1 MHPRV
6 TFTAPPSRT
15 DPAGGPDGG
24 WLCGSDMTHL
34 TTMTA
39 SHALDRI
46 TDWQTALRAENKSPG
61 TIFTYS
67 DGATRYL
74 RWCAEADLLPMSRAA
89 LNSWIAG
96 LLDAGSSPGTA
107 RIRQLAVRRF
117 ASWLTAGG
125 ELAADPFPGVKA
137 PRYEPPLVEPLT
149 DAELRALIATC
160 AVPDEHARAEG
171 ALNDRRDEAIIRL
184 MFETAIRSGELVDL
198 RLDDVDLIGRLIT
211 IRRGKGGR
219 GRVIPIGPATTE
231 ALLVYLEL
239 REQHPLAPSPDLW
252 LGNRGQ
258 QFGREGLS
266 RALRRRAQ
274 RAEVQGFRP
283 HRLRHT
289 AAHRWLAAGG
299 SESGL
304 MAIAGWTRSDM
315 LVRYTRARA
324 SERAA
329 AEARRLDLGNL

>member
-6 TFTAPPSRT
+6 TYTATPSGT
-15 DPAGGPDGG
+15 DRGAGPDGG
-24 WLCGSDMTHL
+24 WLCRSDMTHL
-34 TTMTA
+34 MTMTA
-39 SHALDRI
+39 AHALDRI
-46 TDWQTALRAENKSPG
+46 ADWQTALRAENKSLG

-89 LNSWIAG
+89 LNFWIAG

-117 ASWLTAGG
+117 ASCLTAGG
-125 ELAADPFPGVKA
+125 EIAADPFPGVKA

-160 AVPDEHARAEG
+160 AVPDNPTTWKSRPEH

-198 RLDDVDLIGRLIT
+198 RLDDLDLIGRLIT

-219 GRVIPIGPATTE
+219 GRVIPVGQATTE
-231 ALLVYLEL
+231 ALLAYLDH
-239 REQHPLAPSPDLW
+239 REQHPLAASPDLW

-266 RALRRRAQ
+266 RALRRRAA
-274 RAEVQGFRP
+274 RAGVQGFR
-283 HRLRHT
+283 
-289 AAHRWLAAGG
+289 AA
-299 SESGL
+299 
-304 MAIAGWTRSDM
+304 
-315 LVRYTRARA
+315 V
-324 SERAA
+324 
-329 AEARRLDLGNL
+329 EARRPDLGNL

>member
-1 MHPRV
+1 
-6 TFTAPPSRT
+6 
-15 DPAGGPDGG
+15 
-24 WLCGSDMTHL
+24 
-34 TTMTA
+34 MTA

-61 TIFTYS
+61 TIFIYA

-74 RWCAEADLLPMSRAA
+74 RWCADVDHLPMSRAS
-89 LNSWIAG
+89 LNSWIAE

-117 ASWLTAGG
+117 AAWLSAGG
-125 ELAADPFPGVKA
+125 EIHADPFPGIKA

-149 DAELRALIATC
+149 DTELRALIATC
-160 AVPDEHARAEG
+160 AVAADHARPEDT
-171 ALNDRRDEAIIRL
+171 LNDRRDEVIIRL

-198 RLDDVDLIGRLIT
+198 RLDDLDLIARLIT
-211 IRRGKGGR
+211 IHRGKGGR
-219 GRVIPIGPATTE
+219 GRVIPIGQATTE
-231 ALLVYLEL
+231 ALLVYLDH
-239 REQHPLAPSPDLW
+239 RKRHPLAHTADLW
-252 LGNRGQ
+252 LGNRGK

-266 RALRRRAQ
+266 RALRRRAT
-274 RAEVQGFRP
+274 RAGVQGFRP

-304 MAIAGWTRSDM
+304 MAIAGWTRTDM
-315 LVRYTRARA
+315 LIRYTRARA

>member
-1 MHPRV
+1 
-6 TFTAPPSRT
+6 
-15 DPAGGPDGG
+15 
-24 WLCGSDMTHL
+24 MTHL

-39 SHALDRI
+39 SRALDRI
-46 TDWQTALRAENKSPG
+46 ADWQTALRAENKSPG
-61 TIFTYS
+61 TICLYA

-74 RWCAEADLLPMSRAA
+74 RWCADGNLLPMSRAV

-96 LLDAGSSPGTA
+96 LLDGGSSPGTA

-125 ELAADPFPGVKA
+125 EIHADPFPGVKA

-149 DAELRALIATC
+149 DGELRALLATC
-160 AVPDEHARAEG
+160 AVHDDRAGKGARPEDT
-171 ALNDRRDEAIIRL
+171 LNDRRDEAIIRI

-198 RLDDVDLIGRLIT
+198 QLDDLDLIGRLAT

-219 GRVIPIGPATTE
+219 GRVIPIGQATAQ
-231 ALLVYLEL
+231 ALLVYLAH
-239 REQHPLAPSPDLW
+239 REQHPLAASPDLW

-258 QFGREGLS
+258 KVGREGLS
-266 RALRRRAQ
+266 RALRRRAK
-274 RAEVQGFRP
+274 RAGVQGFRP

-315 LVRYTRARA
+315 LVRYTRAGA

-329 AEARRLDLGNL
+329 DEARRLNLGDL

>member
-1 MHPRV
+1 
-6 TFTAPPSRT
+6 
-15 DPAGGPDGG
+15 
-24 WLCGSDMTHL
+24 MTHL

-46 TDWQTALRAENKSPG
+46 TDWRTALRAENKSPG
-61 TIFTYS
+61 TILIYA

-74 RWCAEADLLPMSRAA
+74 RWCADADRLPMSRAS
-89 LNSWIAG
+89 LNSWTAG

-125 ELAADPFPGVKA
+125 EIHADPFPGIKA

-149 DAELRALIATC
+149 DTELRALIATC
-160 AVPDEHARAEG
+160 AVPADHARTED

-198 RLDDVDLIGRLIT
+198 QLDDLDLVARLIT
-211 IRRGKGGR
+211 IRRSKGGR
-219 GRVIPIGPATTE
+219 GRVIPIGQATTE
-231 ALLVYLEL
+231 ALLVYLDQ
-239 REQHPLAPSPDLW
+239 RERHPLAHTTDLW

-266 RALRRRAQ
+266 RALRRRAT
-274 RAEVQGFRP
+274 RAGVQGFRP

-299 SESGL
+299 FESGL
-304 MAIAGWTRSDM
+304 MAIAGWTRTDM
-315 LVRYTRARA
+315 LIRYTRARA

>member
-1 MHPRV
+1 MRPRV
-6 TFTAPPSRT
+6 TYTATAPATARDS
-15 DPAGGPDGG
+15 G

-34 TTMTA
+34 TAMPA

-46 TDWQTALRAENKSPG
+46 TDWRIALRAENKSPG
-61 TIFTYS
+61 TIFIYA

-74 RWCAEADLLPMSRAA
+74 TWCADGDHLPMSRAA

-96 LLDAGSSPGTA
+96 LLDGGSSPGTA

-117 ASWLTAGG
+117 AAWLTAGG
-125 ELAADPFPGVKA
+125 EIAADPFPGVKA

-160 AVPDEHARAEG
+160 AVSDDHARLEAT
-171 ALNDRRDEAIIRL
+171 LNDRRDEAIIRL

-198 RLDDVDLIGRLIT
+198 QLDDVDLIARLIT

-219 GRVIPIGPATTE
+219 GRVIPVGPVTTE
-231 ALLVYLEL
+231 ALLVYLDQ
-239 REQHPLAPSPDLW
+239 REQHPLAASPDLW

-258 QFGREGLS
+258 RFGREGLS
-266 RALRRRAQ
+266 RALRRRAK
-274 RAEVQGFRP
+274 RAGVQGFRP

-329 AEARRLDLGNL
+329 TEARRLNLGDL